1 MTNLV
6 RWMVTFAIVIAVLVN
21 HQLGYISDGVIN
33 LLLVATWI
41 QGALLICMGAVLFDD
56 KKLKDFAERIRREGR
71 KPWHGKLQSWV
82 VSLIGCTFIYFGHW
96 VTGGIWLIAAV
107 ISSVVL
113 LTLHQMAS
121 SEQ

>member
-1 MTNLV
+1 MKNLV
-6 RWMVTFAIVIAVLVN
+6 RWMITFALVIAALVT

-33 LLLVATWI
+33 LLLVASWI
-41 QGALLICMGAVLFDD
+41 KAALLICMVFVLFDD
-56 KKLKDFAERIRREGR
+56 KKLKDFAERIRKAGR

-113 LTLHQMAS
+113 LTLHQMAG